1 MIPNQWQIR
10 RVPICLLSKWFN
22 DLINE
27 EMGGGEGGGMSF
39 HTKYRVIDIEK
50 GNRKIF
56 DLTSKKKIKRPSLDS
71 GIYFCIHLVK
81 KIFHII
87 IFFQNSQY

>member
-1 MIPNQWQIR
+1 
-10 RVPICLLSKWFN
+10 
-22 DLINE
+22 
-27 EMGGGEGGGMSF
+27 MGGGEGGGMSF

-81 KIFHII
+81 TIFHII
-87 IFFQNSQY
+87 DFFKILSTKKSGFWRTLFSEIRR